1 MLLLATMN
9 LQARIDR
16 YKERGFQQV
25 EAEIL
30 VLIEESAAALFTA
43 FPDQFILFGGA
54 TLVLFY
60 ESPRLSRDLDLL
72 ASPTQIPRPEQIEDV
87 VRSSIQSIAETLG
100 LGQLEFRKDIKSA
113 GFVKQWV
120 LANHRAL
127 FSIDLTSIGGNV
139 LETQIVKKAIADAPE
154 KIVATPSANYLLF
167 QKCETFL
174 NRRHV
179 KARDAFDIHLL
190 LTVVRTWTRIFKHT
204 SRTSSQLKRWTK
216 NPSKL
221 EFRTSILSSAR
232 SNSARSCHSPFL
244 KSLPRTHLRPSAIR
258 YESYW
263 LTGSGRKRNEL
274 DNYLDRRSPKQLHRA
289 HRPFGSQ
296 TQAL

>member
-1 MLLLATMN
+1 MLLYTTMN

-16 YKERGFQQV
+16 YRERGFQQL

-43 FPDQFILFGGA
+43 FPDQLILVGGA

-72 ASPTQIPRPEQIEDV
+72 ASPTQIPKPEEIEDV

-100 LGQLEFRKDIKSA
+100 LGQLEFRKDIESP

-120 LANHRAL
+120 LANHKAL

-139 LETQIVKKAIADAPE
+139 LETHIVKKAIANAPE

-190 LTVVRTWTRIFKHT
+190 LTRGAHLDKNLQAQLEDVIAMKEIDQESIETRI
-204 SRTSSQLKRWTK
+204 Q
-216 NPSKL
+216 NINAKL
-221 EFRTSILSSAR
+221 CTVE
-232 SNSARSCHSPFL
+232 
-244 KSLPRTHLRPSAIR
+244 LRPVLPLAIF
-258 YESYW
+258 EE
-263 LTGSGRKRNEL
+263 LAKNEFETI
-274 DNYLDRRSPKQLHRA
+274 RRSLRVVLAHWLGKERQCIGQL
-289 HRPFGSQ
+289 S
-296 TQAL
+296 

>member
-1 MLLLATMN
+1 MN

-16 YKERGFQQV
+16 YRERGFQQV

-72 ASPTQIPRPEQIEDV
+72 ASPTQIPRPEEIQDV

-100 LGQLEFRKDIKSA
+100 LGQLKFRKDIESP

-120 LANHRAL
+120 LANNRAL

-139 LETQIVKKAIADAPE
+139 LETQIVKKAIANAPE

-167 QKCETFL
+167 QKYETFL

-190 LTVVRTWTRIFKHT
+190 LTRGAQLDKNLQAHLEDFIAMKEIDRESIESRI
-204 SRTSSQLKRWTK
+204 QDI
-216 NPSKL
+216 NAKL
-221 EFRTSILSSAR
+221 CTVE
-232 SNSARSCHSPFL
+232 
-244 KSLPRTHLRPSAIR
+244 LRPVLPLAIFEELAKNEFETIR
-258 YESYW
+258 RSLRVVLAYW
-263 LTGSGRKRNEL
+263 LGKE
-274 DNYLDRRSPKQLHRA
+274 PQ
-289 HRPFGSQ
+289 
-296 TQAL
+296 

>member
-1 MLLLATMN
+1 MRLLATHNVLLSATMN
-9 LQARIDR
+9 LQARIDK

-72 ASPTQIPRPEQIEDV
+72 ASPTQIPRPEEIQDV

-100 LGQLEFRKDIKSA
+100 LGQLEFRKDIESP

-139 LETQIVKKAIADAPE
+139 LETQIVKKAIANAPE

-174 NRRHV
+174 NREDFIAIKEIDRESIES
-179 KARDAFDIHLL
+179 RIQDIDAKLC
-190 LTVVRTWTRIFKHT
+190 TV
-204 SRTSSQLKRWTK
+204 
-216 NPSKL
+216 
-221 EFRTSILSSAR
+221 E
-232 SNSARSCHSPFL
+232 
-244 KSLPRTHLRPSAIR
+244 LRPVLPLAIF
-258 YESYW
+258 EE
-263 LTGSGRKRNEL
+263 LAKNEFETI
-274 DNYLDRRSPKQLHRA
+274 RRSLRVVLARCLGKEPQ
-289 HRPFGSQ
+289 
-296 TQAL
+296 

>member
-1 MLLLATMN
+1 MPVAHNVLLLAIMN

-16 YKERGFQQV
+16 YRERGFQQV

-60 ESPRLSRDLDLL
+60 DSPRLSRDLDLL
-72 ASPTQIPRPEQIEDV
+72 ASPTQIPRPEKIEDV
-87 VRSSIQSIAETLG
+87 VRSSIQLIAETFG
-100 LGQLEFRKDIKSA
+100 LGPLEFRKDIESL

-127 FSIDLTSIGGNV
+127 FSIDLTSISGNV
-139 LETQIVKKAIADAPE
+139 LETQIVKKAIANAPE

-190 LTVVRTWTRIFKHT
+190 LTRGAHLDKNLQAHLEDFIAMKEMDQESIETRIQDINTKLCT
-204 SRTSSQLKRWTK
+204 VELRTVLPLAIFEELAQ
-216 NPSKL
+216 N
-221 EFRTSILSSAR
+221 EFEVIR
-232 SNSARSCHSPFL
+232 HS
-244 KSLPRTHLRPSAIR
+244 LRVVLAP
-258 YESYW
+258 W
-263 LTGSGRKRNEL
+263 LGKE
-274 DNYLDRRSPKQLHRA
+274 
-289 HRPFGSQ
+289 
-296 TQAL
+296 TQ